1 MESTPH
7 DREMLLREMH
17 HRVKNNLQMVSS
29 LLNLQVAHA
38 SSKSPAEVLQ
48 ASQDRISSM
57 SMLHEKLCASDNF
70 KTLDIKNYV
79 ESIAQHLVVSKNTS
93 RKILRCNLEVKEFSA
108 DVLVPLGLIVNE
120 ILSNSLKH
128 GSSPDCESIIE
139 INGTDEQDFYHI
151 SFQDNG
157 AGFEFEQGVRK
168 DALGLKLVTGLA
180 KQINAKLNY
189 SNLNGSTFGFSIPI
203 KNQF

>member
-29 LLNLQVAHA
+29 LLNLQVAHS
-38 SSKSPAEVLQ
+38 SSKSPTEVLQ

-57 SMLHEKLCASDNF
+57 SLLHEKLCASDNF

-79 ESIAQHLVVSKNTS
+79 ESIAEHLVVSQNRA
-93 RKILRCNLEVKEFSA
+93 RKILRCQLDVKEFSA

-128 GSSPDCESIIE
+128 GRSEDYESIIE
-139 INGTDEQDFYHI
+139 IRGTKEKDFYHMSI
-151 SFQDNG
+151 RDNG
-157 AGFEFEQGVRK
+157 GGFDFENGIKK
-168 DALGLKLVTGLA
+168 DALGLKLVKGLA
-180 KQINAKLNY
+180 NQIGATVNY
-189 SNLNGSTFGFSIPI
+189 SNLNGSNFGFSIPI
-203 KNQF
+203 KK